1 MTTRTLIAAMI
12 LTLFTACFAAAPLA
26 ADEPEKAAAQVT
38 YLTGSS
44 VYIDAGSDDGL
55 RPGDLVELM
64 SGEQVVMVL
73 RVRDVSSR
81 KAACVP
87 QDQEL
92 SLTGL
97 VKTGDTVRFER
108 REPEPAAVPAGAT
121 EPAGEKVTPAVVAH
135 EPQYVPAGSNGPS
148 AFGGIDGRVGLAWL
162 LVNDR
167 ENDSGGFSRP
177 ALTLRLDGDRLGDSP
192 FSLHID
198 TRLRR
203 TTRNFDDESVNN
215 TRLYRFSAEWQRQGS
230 PYRLSLG
237 RQYSPGLSGLTLF
250 DGLLA
255 ERRTDRWAFGLFA
268 GTQPDYED
276 YGFSSDT
283 TQYGVYAQR
292 ASLPD
297 AEKQWELTG
306 GLAASY
312 GKGEDF
318 REFLFLQANY
328 FTQRWTLSL
337 NQEVDYN
344 RDWKSDAGESTI
356 QPTSTFAIARYRLT
370 DNLTINAGYDDRR
383 NVILYREFENP
394 ETEFDD
400 ANRRGL
406 WGGADLQFLRR
417 FRAGVNYR
425 GNSGGD
431 AGSSSSATLTL
442 GARDLFPFHLDIGTR
457 STRFTNDRMEGWL
470 HSLNF
475 YLPAGRRT
483 QFSIYGGLRQD
494 DSLTA
499 LSEDLASQTLVWYGA
514 EMNLRFGRA
523 WFFLISLERNS
534 GDLEDFDQLYTM
546 LSYRF

>member
-1 MTTRTLIAAMI
+1 MLNRLLIVTVI
-12 LTLFTACFAAAPLA
+12 LTLLAACFTAAPLA
-26 ADEPEKAAAQVT
+26 AEEAQPATCQVT

-44 VYIDAGSDDGL
+44 VYIDAGSEDGL
-55 RPGDLVELM
+55 RPGDLVELV
-64 SGEQVVMVL
+64 SGEQVIMVL
-73 RVRDVSSR
+73 KVRDVSSH

-92 SLTGL
+92 ALTGL
-97 VKTGDTVRFER
+97 VNAGDTVRYTR
-108 REPEPAAVPAGAT
+108 RAPAPAGTTDQPAEPAAVSPVPA
-121 EPAGEKVTPAVVAH
+121 
-135 EPQYVPAGSNGPS
+135 PQYVRTVSDEPS
-148 AFGGIDGRVGLAWL
+148 LFGGLHGRVGLAYL
-162 LVNDR
+162 MVNDN

-177 ALTLRLDGDRLGDSP
+177 AVTLRLDGEHLGDSA
-192 FSLHID
+192 FSIHVD
-198 TRLRR
+198 TRMRR
-203 TTRNFDDESVNN
+203 TTSNIDDESINRARV
-215 TRLYRFSAEWQRQGS
+215 YRFSAEWQRQGS

-292 ASLPD
+292 TSLPD
-297 AEKQWELTG
+297 TEKQWELTG

-328 FTQRWTLSL
+328 FTPRLTLSF

-431 AGSSSSATLTL
+431 AGSSSSSTLTL

-457 STRFTNDRMEGWL
+457 STRFENDRMEGWL
-470 HSLNF
+470 HSVNF

-483 QFSIYGGLRQD
+483 QFSLYGGLRD
-494 DSLTA
+494 DDNLNA
-499 LSEDLASQTLVWYGA
+499 LSEDLASQTLIWYGA

-523 WFFLISLERNS
+523 WFFLVSLERNS